1 MYGLR
6 ASTRDNDLIGRETP
20 WKVAV
25 PEVAIYPVSR
35 VATDLFLFVPNTARR
50 HCWFFRGRVW
60 ALDTTPVVL

>member
-6 ASTRDNDLIGRETP
+6 AGDSDLIGGGTP

-35 VATDLFLFVPNTARR
+35 VATDLLLFVPDTVRR
-50 HCWFFRGRVW
+50 HCRFFRGRVW
-60 ALDTTPVVL
+60 VLDTTPVVL